1 MEARETGPQ
10 EIGEFLLGKTG
21 ESDFLATASSPDAKT
36 NRDRH
41 CEAWYYAG
49 MKRLLTGDK
58 KIAADYFG
66 KCLATEAT
74 TLFEYTC
81 AKAELKTLAL
91 TN

>member
-1 MEARETGPQ
+1 
-10 EIGEFLLGKTG
+10 
-21 ESDFLATASSPDAKT
+21 
-36 NRDRH
+36 
-41 CEAWYYAG
+41 

-58 KIAADYFG
+58 EIGADYFG

-74 TLFEYTC
+74 TLLEYTC